1 MTSDLHRLSRLP
13 KSKSGQAGTGF
24 MDRETW
30 GWGLVAVAC
39 SLVLAIKGL
48 GLLPLGL
55 FALAVLCAAHR
66 PSRNLV
72 TGPLTRFV
80 EGRPHRW
87 LLIGLGAT
95 LLWQLVGVEL
105 ALLLAGDV
113 LAYIELMAAVGLIS
127 ANARLAPVKA
137 AVLARVQR
145 VQAGVGA
152 VAHRFARSVRAPR
165 RARPRRPKGDDGAP
179 GWAYA

>member
-1 MTSDLHRLSRLP
+1 
-13 KSKSGQAGTGF
+13 

-30 GWGLVAVAC
+30 GWALVSVAWA
-39 SLVLAIKGL
+39 LVLAVNGL
-48 GLLPLGL
+48 ALLPLGL
-55 FALAVLCAAHR
+55 FALAVVCAAHR

-87 LLIGLGAT
+87 LLIGLGAA

-113 LAYIELMAAVGLIS
+113 LAYVELMAAVGLIS

-137 AVLARVQR
+137 AVRARVQR
-145 VQAGVGA
+145 VQAGIGIA
-152 VAHRFARSVRAPR
+152 AHRFARSVRAPR
-165 RARPRRPKGDDGAP
+165 RSRPRRPAVRGDDGGAA
-179 GWAYA
+179 WAYA

>member
-1 MTSDLHRLSRLP
+1 
-13 KSKSGQAGTGF
+13 

-30 GWGLVAVAC
+30 GWALVSVAWA
-39 SLVLAIKGL
+39 LVLAVNGL
-48 GLLPLGL
+48 ALLPLGL
-55 FALAVLCAAHR
+55 FALAVVCAAHR

-87 LLIGLGAT
+87 LLIGLGAA

-113 LAYIELMAAVGLIS
+113 LAYVELMAAVGLIS

-137 AVLARVQR
+137 AVRARVQR
-145 VQAGVGA
+145 VQAGIGIA
-152 VAHRFARSVRAPR
+152 ANRFARSVRAPR
-165 RARPRRPKGDDGAP
+165 RSQPRRPAVRSDDGGAA
-179 GWAYA
+179 WAYA

>member
-1 MTSDLHRLSRLP
+1 
-13 KSKSGQAGTGF
+13 

-30 GWGLVAVAC
+30 GWALVSVAWA
-39 SLVLAIKGL
+39 LVLAVNGL
-48 GLLPLGL
+48 ALLPLGL
-55 FALAVLCAAHR
+55 FALAVVCAAHR

-87 LLIGLGAT
+87 LLIGLGAA

-113 LAYIELMAAVGLIS
+113 LAYVELMAAIGLIS

-137 AVLARVQR
+137 AVRGHVQR
-145 VQAGVGA
+145 VQTGIAA
-152 VAHRFARSVRAPR
+152 VAYRFARSVRAPR
-165 RARPRRPKGDDGAP
+165 RSRPRRPAVRSDDGAAA
-179 GWAYA
+179 WAYA